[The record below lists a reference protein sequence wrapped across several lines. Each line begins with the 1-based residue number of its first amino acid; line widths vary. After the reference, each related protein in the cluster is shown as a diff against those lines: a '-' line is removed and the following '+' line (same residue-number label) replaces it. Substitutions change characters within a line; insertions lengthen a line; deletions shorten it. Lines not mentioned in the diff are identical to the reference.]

1 MGKEGPLTVKPSELE
16 WFLYPVRHAAVA
28 ALGEG
33 NISRIVPVAWPL
45 LKSEWDVIVTVSE
58 SVGLVDRFVL
68 RALRDFGPCT
78 VKELDNMLCLG
89 TDRTETALAEM
100 IRVGAPIRKTANRYS
115 VPEGTEIESF
125 KTEHEHAFLF
135 LLDGLTGD
143 FLPSSFPAR
152 AKRAFLSE
160 SDLEDMPW
168 IVRLNPVLTGSES
181 SALKNLDAS
190 KALRASEADG
200 IPIGFKEFSS
210 EFPRHE
216 TVQFVL
222 GFLFVDMSGNG
233 LLLAAVETADEI
245 PFPRG
250 YFSGIPQLKDILVP
264 VPDDALRELNS
275 GGILFRRTDPGKNVL
290 SVAVSDP
297 SVLKDPGDGNR
308 PDFAQLVAWKLV
320 RPGWLWNRLSGLAQ
334 YSHFE
339 LRPADENMARAVLVN
354 NCVDALSSA
363 ADDLSDRAEFNGWI
377 AKFLAVV
384 PDTIRDNPS
393 FADEV
398 LGAAKNRGDGGLR
411 ALANRIAKNSKDQPD
426 SGARK
431 RKARR
436 TFLSSSDE
444 TFGRNVVDVI
454 RKAEK
459 SVFVVSPVVE
469 EDKVFEALREASA
482 RNVDVRV
489 VTQLGNH
496 RTGEFKTSPEFADYD
511 IPRRKLADLGARVR
525 DWDVTVHA
533 KMVLADDRRF
543 LFMTAN
549 LNENS
554 LGTGE
559 RNAVEAA
566 FLFEDGPEVSVGRKL
581 FDAIWEGCPTR
592 QEKRDDTI
600 VIARVASKV
609 RPLVAS
615 DCSIRAGAA
624 EFLLSTPANLL
635 LSRRIATLLDSAK
648 KNALLLAMSFY
659 DLERVPAL
667 FDAFVRTLK
676 RNVDV
681 TLLVRPGAENKF
693 KSSDWPDPS
702 TKKLMA
708 LGLKIVEIS
717 RLHAKGV
724 FIDDRVGLMTSA
736 NLNPYS
742 LGDLET
748 SHVEIAVQA
757 PLSSPWMEAFL
768 EFSGS
773 LLRQPGKQ
781 ENTTP

>member
-1 MGKEGPLTVKPSELE
+1 MKSFELE
-16 WFLYPVRHAAVA
+16 MLLQAPRHAAVA

-33 NISRIVPVAWPL
+33 NVSRIVPVAWPL
-45 LKSEWDVIVTVSE
+45 LKSVWNVVVTVSE
-58 SVGLVDRFVL
+58 PVGLVDRFVL

-78 VKELDNMLCLG
+78 AKEMDGFLCLG
-89 TDRTETALAEM
+89 VDRTEAALAEM
-100 IRVGAPIRKTANRYS
+100 IRVGAPIQKTGNRYS
-115 VPEGTEIESF
+115 VTEETETESF

-160 SDLEDMPW
+160 SDLEEMPW
-168 IVRLNPVLTGSES
+168 LVRLNPVLTGSES
-181 SALKNLDAS
+181 PALKNLDSS

-200 IPIGFKEFSS
+200 IPVGFKKLSS
-210 EFPRHE
+210 AFPRRE

-233 LLLAAVETADEI
+233 LLLAATETADGI

-250 YFSGIPQLKDILVP
+250 YLSGIPQLKDILVP
-264 VPDDALRELNS
+264 VSDAALRELNS
-275 GGILFRRTDPGKNVL
+275 GGILFRRTDPRKNVL

-297 SVLKDPGDGNR
+297 SDLKDPGDWKR
-308 PDFAQLVAWKLV
+308 PDFAHLVAWKLV

-339 LRPADENMARAVLVN
+339 LQPADENMARAVLVD

-363 ADDLSDRAEFNGWI
+363 ADDLSDRAEFNSWI
-377 AKFLAVV
+377 EKFLAGV
-384 PDTIRDNPS
+384 PDAIRDDPS

-398 LGAAKNRGDGGLR
+398 LRAAKNRVDGALR
-411 ALANRIAKNSKDQPD
+411 ALANRIAKNSED
-426 SGARK
+426 SPESGVRK
-431 RKARR
+431 RLAHR

-444 TFGRNVVDVI
+444 TFGRKVVDVI
-454 RKAEK
+454 RNAEK

-469 EDKVFEALREASA
+469 EDEVFESLREASA

-496 RTGEFKTSPEFADYD
+496 RTGEFKTSPEFSDYD
-511 IPRRKLADLGARVR
+511 IPRRKLAELGARVR

-549 LNENS
+549 LNGNS

-559 RNAVEAA
+559 RNAIEAA
-566 FLFEDGPEVSVGRKL
+566 FLFEDGPEVAAGRKL

-592 QEKRDDTI
+592 QAKRDDTI

-609 RPLVAS
+609 RLPAAA
-615 DCSIRAGAA
+615 DCSVRSGAA

-648 KNALLLAMSFY
+648 TKVLLLAMSFY
-659 DLERVPAL
+659 DLEKVPAV
-667 FDAFVRTLK
+667 FDAFMRALSRK
-676 RNVDV
+676 VDV
-681 TLLVRPGAENKF
+681 TVLVRTGTEQF
-693 KSSDWPDPS
+693 KPEDWPDPS

-708 LGLKIVEIS
+708 SGLKIVEIP

-724 FIDDRVGLMTSA
+724 FIDDQVSLMTSA

-742 LGDLET
+742 LGGLET
-748 SHVEIAVQA
+748 SHVEIALQT
-757 PLSSPWMEAFL
+757 PLARQEMNAFNEFATKLIGSSRMKRES
-768 EFSGS
+768 SG
-773 LLRQPGKQ
+773 
-781 ENTTP
+781 